1 MMQIL
6 SLNLYKSL
14 LKILKRI
21 WKVFDLLKIFEKL
34 LSIQK
39 IFFLWATVFSKDTIE
54 KTLEFLN

>member
-39 IFFLWATVFSKDTIE
+39 IFFLWATVSSKDTIE